1 MDGISIRMASD
12 ANAFGWGGYNMQG
25 APHYAREYFSEEEC
39 VESSTYREMLGVL
52 TCLQSMVN
60 LCVGKFVVF

>member
-1 MDGISIRMASD
+1 MGYQS
-12 ANAFGWGGYNMQG
+12 GWLRTPTHSAGGGYNMQG